1 MRVSSGVWDKDE
13 NSGELYKIVASL
25 CHFWV
30 FGFFF
35 GSMAASGAA
44 LGGPSQSGIRR
55 GVAAVVCNAAVAE
68 AVLKVLPLATQTVCS
83 EAG

>member
-13 NSGELYKIVASL
+13 NSGELLSLFASL
-25 CHFWV
+25 V
-30 FGFFF
+30 FF

-68 AVLKVLPLATQTVCS
+68 AVLKALPLATQTVCS

>member
-1 MRVSSGVWDKDE
+1 MRVSSGVWDKDK
-13 NSGELYKIVASL
+13 NSGELLPLFASL
-25 CHFWV
+25 V
-30 FGFFF
+30 FF
-35 GSMAASGAA
+35 GSMAACGAA

>member
-1 MRVSSGVWDKDE
+1 MACGTKTR
-13 NSGELYKIVASL
+13 IVESCKKLLHFFAIFASL
-25 CHFWV
+25 V
-30 FGFFF
+30 FF

-44 LGGPSQSGIRR
+44 LGGSSQSGIRR

-68 AVLKVLPLATQTVCS
+68 AVLKALPLATQTVCS

>member
-1 MRVSSGVWDKDE
+1 
-13 NSGELYKIVASL
+13 
-25 CHFWV
+25 
-30 FGFFF
+30 
-35 GSMAASGAA
+35 MAASGAA